1 MPRSPRGGLARI
13 LARLLG
19 RGERRPARRST
30 SGPCP
35 ARTTPPRG
43 HRTSPQ
49 SAALA
54 GRSEQSGRRD
64 DAGASTAPTVTGS
77 VRELL
82 TPLRRTAPT
91 HEGAHGAQASGLTS
105 PLTLERIEAM
115 LTGPMGYAVE
125 RRQEEGHLF
134 LVGNWDDFPFVIEE
148 PEEHEGWLLVS
159 GDATQPLPLG
169 EREEIGASVNDWNRD
184 KFFPTV
190 AVVDTP
196 MGPLVRTTYLVDL
209 TDGVSDAQLRLHLET
224 ALSACTQALSQVG
237 PLLPE
242 L

>member
-1 MPRSPRGGLARI
+1 MPLSPRRGLARL

-19 RGERRPARRST
+19 RIQPPAASGAQPRGYRRS
-30 SGPCP
+30 PH
-35 ARTTPPRG
+35 A
-43 HRTSPQ
+43 
-49 SAALA
+49 AALA
-54 GRSEQSGRRD
+54 DLPADHADGAAASAPAVTGAESEQRGE
-64 DAGASTAPTVTGS
+64 
-77 VRELL
+77 RESAHEVDL
-82 TPLRRTAPT
+82 TP
-91 HEGAHGAQASGLTS
+91 
-105 PLTLERIEAM
+105 PLSLARIEAM

-125 RRQEEGHLF
+125 RRQEAGHSF

-159 GDATQPLPLG
+159 GDATEPLAAG

-190 AVVDTP
+190 AVIDTP
-196 MGPLVRTTYLVDL
+196 VGPMVRATYLMDL
-209 TDGVSDAQLRLHLET
+209 TSGVSDAQLRLHLET
-224 ALSACTQALSQVG
+224 ALSACIQALSQVG

>member
-1 MPRSPRGGLARI
+1 MPRSPRGGLAGI

-19 RGERRPARRST
+19 RSERRPVRRSA
-30 SGPCP
+30 GAPRP

-43 HRTSPQ
+43 HRASPQ

-54 GRSEQSGRRD
+54 DRSGQRD
-64 DAGASTAPTVTGS
+64 DAGASLAPTVTGS

-82 TPLRRTAPT
+82 APLRRTTPA
-91 HEGAHGAQASGLTS
+91 HDAHGAGGAQDSGLTS

-115 LTGPMGYAVE
+115 LTGPMGYAVQ
-125 RRQEEGHLF
+125 RRQEEGRLV
-134 LVGNWDDFPFVIEE
+134 LVGSWDDFPFVIEE
-148 PEEHEGWLLVS
+148 PEEHEGWMLVS
-159 GDATQPLPLG
+159 GDATQPLPLA
-169 EREEIGASVNDWNRD
+169 ERGEIGASVNDWNRD

-196 MGPLVRTTYLVDL
+196 VGPVVRATYLVDL
-209 TDGVSDAQLRLHLET
+209 SDGVNDAQLRLHLGT

-237 PLLPE
+237 PLLPG